1 MGRSRVDLGGAGDIK
16 LQEANISGETQFVGG
31 GSTTSL
37 VACAEINDEVFRSQ
51 PPCDLPPKALVSAG
65 NQGNLTVMIRT
76 AIATRRSGHE
86 PMLPPLGRSRYRDGE
101 MDPLSSW
108 LRSLPGHPAVARAT
122 ETDTEQATPNRF
134 LTAVGRQ
141 RPPPNREIIE
151 AARREDGL

>member
-76 AIATRRSGHE
+76 AIATRRSGH
-86 PMLPPLGRSRYRDGE
+86 GTDAATARAIA
-101 MDPLSSW
+101 
-108 LRSLPGHPAVARAT
+108 LPGRGDGSFEFLAPIPARAPGCR
-122 ETDTEQATPNRF
+122 EGYRNRY
-134 LTAVGRQ
+134 
-141 RPPPNREIIE
+141 
-151 AARREDGL
+151 